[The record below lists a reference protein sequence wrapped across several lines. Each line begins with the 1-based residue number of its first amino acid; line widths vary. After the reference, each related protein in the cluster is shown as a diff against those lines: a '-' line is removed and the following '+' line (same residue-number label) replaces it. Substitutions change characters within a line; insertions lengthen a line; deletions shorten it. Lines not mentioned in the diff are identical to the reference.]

1 MTTVAYIANEFPSP
15 LEPYV
20 LDEVI
25 ELRRRGVQVI
35 CCSGKRV
42 SPNDLSL
49 LERAVWKETR
59 FFQPLSD
66 DEVVRAM
73 RRLASDRHTLWQLLR
88 PLLWERGAS
97 PGLSTCVRRVRT
109 LGHTVM
115 GAALAE
121 ELAPLAVEHIH
132 AHHGYFASWMALAA
146 ARLLGI
152 GFSFTLHGS
161 DLLQCADLLSA
172 KLQACQFCVTI
183 SDFNRQHILR
193 NYPSTPT
200 EKIIVQRLGVD
211 RVLPWPARAETGE
224 NFEEDL
230 GQAERGPSAP
240 LRAGSAPS
248 PHNRRFC
255 LLSVGRLH
263 RVKDYPFLIK
273 ACAALRDQG
282 LDFLCWIVGDGP
294 ERPALERQ
302 IMTSGLQGRV
312 YLIGQVPRADLSGYY
327 RYADLVVMTSKS
339 EGIPVVLMEAM
350 AHEKLVLAP
359 AITGIPELVEH
370 QRTGFLYQ
378 PGSLPDFVSAVSWVQ
393 ANKFSLAGIQ
403 HAAAASIAA
412 SYNRQRN
419 LRAFAEQFLA
429 RIEQSDGNHAHPL
442 LQQVRLSV

>member
-1 MTTVAYIANEFPSP
+1 MTTIAYIANEFPSA

-20 LDEVI
+20 IDEI
-25 ELRRRGVQVI
+25 TELRRRGTKVI

-42 SPNDLSL
+42 SPNELSL
-49 LERAVWKETR
+49 AERAVWKETR

-66 DEVVRAM
+66 QELIKAM
-73 RRLASDRHTLWQLLR
+73 RRLASDRHNLWPLLR
-88 PLLWERGAS
+88 PLLWERGTS
-97 PGLSTCVRRVRT
+97 PSRRMRA

-121 ELAPLAVEHIH
+121 QLAPFHVEHIH

-152 GFSFTLHGS
+152 GFSFTLHGF
-161 DLLQCADLLSA
+161 DLLQRADLLAA
-172 KLQACQFCVTI
+172 KLRACQFCVTV
-183 SDFNRQHILR
+183 SDFNRQQILR
-193 NYPSTPT
+193 NYPSTPSR
-200 EKIIVQRLGVD
+200 KIIVQRLGVD
-211 RVLPWPARAETGE
+211 RALPWPAPAAATAAE
-224 NFEEDL
+224 N
-230 GQAERGPSAP
+230 PS
-240 LRAGSAPS
+240 
-248 PHNRRFC
+248 RFC

-263 RVKDYPFLIK
+263 PVKDYAFLIQ

-282 LDFLCWIVGDGP
+282 LDFLCWIIGEGP

-302 IMTSGLQGRV
+302 IAALGLQGRV
-312 YLIGQVPRADLSGYY
+312 YLLGRVPRADLPGYY

-378 PGSLPDFVSAVSWVQ
+378 PGSLPDFVSTVSWIQ
-393 ANKFSLAGIQ
+393 ANQDSLAGIQ
-403 HAAAASIAA
+403 QAAAASVAA

-429 RIEQSDGNHAHPL
+429 RIQQPDGDHAHPL

>member
-1 MTTVAYIANEFPSP
+1 MTSIAYIANEFPSS
-15 LEPYV
+15 LEPYGI
-20 LDEVI
+20 DEI
-25 ELRRRGVQVI
+25 TELRRRGAEVI

-42 SPNDLSL
+42 SPKDLSL
-49 LERAVWKETR
+49 TERAFWKETR

-66 DEVVRAM
+66 DELLRAV
-73 RRLASDRHTLWQLLR
+73 RRLASDRKGFWQLLR

-97 PGLSTCVRRVRT
+97 PIRRVRA
-109 LGHTVM
+109 LGHTAM

-121 ELAPLAVEHIH
+121 QLAPLKVEHIH

-161 DLLQCADLLSA
+161 DLLQRADLLSA
-172 KLQACQFCVTI
+172 KLRACNFCVTV
-183 SDFNRQHILR
+183 SEFNRQHILG
-193 NYPSTPT
+193 NYPSTPA

-211 RVLPWPARAETGE
+211 RVLPWPTRAPANE
-224 NFEEDL
+224 
-230 GQAERGPSAP
+230 A
-240 LRAGSAPS
+240 
-248 PHNRRFC
+248 NRRFC

-263 RVKDYPFLIK
+263 RVKDHCFLIQ

-282 LDFLCWIVGDGP
+282 LDFICWIVGEGP
-294 ERPALERQ
+294 ERSALESQ
-302 IMTSGLQGRV
+302 IVGLGLQGSV
-312 YLIGQVPRADLSGYY
+312 HLIGHVSRADISAYY

-378 PGSLPDFVSAVSWVQ
+378 PGSLSDFISAVTWIQ
-393 ANKFSLAGIQ
+393 GHKDSLAGIQ
-403 HAAAASIAA
+403 RAAAASIAA

-419 LRAFAEQFLA
+419 LRAFADQFLA
-429 RIEQSDGNHAHPL
+429 RISQSEGERAHPV

>member
-1 MTTVAYIANEFPSP
+1 MTTIAYIANEFPSP

-20 LDEVI
+20 TDEI
-25 ELRRRGVQVI
+25 TELRRRGARVI

-42 SPNDLSL
+42 SPNHLSL
-49 LERAVWKETR
+49 AERAFWKETH

-66 DEVVRAM
+66 GELVRAAH
-73 RRLASDRHTLWQLLR
+73 RLASDRHNLWQLLR
-88 PLLWERGAS
+88 PLLWERGTS
-97 PGLSTCVRRVRT
+97 PGRRIRA
-109 LGHTVM
+109 LGHTLM

-121 ELAPLAVEHIH
+121 QLAPLDVDHIH

-161 DLLQCADLLSA
+161 DLLQRADLLSA
-172 KLQACQFCVTI
+172 KLRACQFCVTV
-183 SDFNRQHILR
+183 SDFNRQYILR
-193 NYPSTPT
+193 SYPSTPA

-211 RVLPWPARAETGE
+211 RVLPWPTPTPASEAEVE
-224 NFEEDL
+224 
-230 GQAERGPSAP
+230 AEQ
-240 LRAGSAPS
+240 
-248 PHNRRFC
+248 RRLC

-263 RVKDYPFLIK
+263 RVKDYRFLIQ

-282 LDFLCWIVGDGP
+282 LDFMCWIVGEGP
-294 ERPALERQ
+294 ERQALESQ
-302 IMTSGLQGRV
+302 IAALGLQERV
-312 YLIGQVPRADLSGYY
+312 YLIGHVSRTELQGYY

-378 PGSLPDFVSAVSWVQ
+378 SGSLPDFVSAVSWIQ
-393 ANKFSLAGIQ
+393 GHKASLAPIQ
-403 HAAAASIAA
+403 RAAAASVAA

-419 LRAFAEQFLA
+419 VRAFAEQFLA
-429 RIEQSDGNHAHPL
+429 RIPQSEGNYAHPV
-442 LQQVRLSV
+442 LQQVRLSL

>member
-1 MTTVAYIANEFPSP
+1 MTSIAYIANEFPSS

-20 LDEVI
+20 MDEI
-25 ELRRRGVQVI
+25 TELRRRGVEVI

-42 SPNDLSL
+42 SPKDLSL
-49 LERAVWKETR
+49 AERAFWKETR

-66 DEVVRAM
+66 DELLRAV
-73 RRLASDRHTLWQLLR
+73 RRLASDRHHLWELLR

-97 PGLSTCVRRVRT
+97 PIRRIRA

-121 ELAPLAVEHIH
+121 QLAPLSVEHIH

-161 DLLQCADLLSA
+161 DLLQRADLLSA
-172 KLQACQFCVTI
+172 KLRACNFCVTV
-183 SDFNRQHILR
+183 SEFNRQYILR
-193 NYPSTPT
+193 NYPSTPA

-211 RVLPWPARAETGE
+211 RVLSWPTPAPAAEA
-224 NFEEDL
+224 D
-230 GQAERGPSAP
+230 
-240 LRAGSAPS
+240 
-248 PHNRRFC
+248 HRRFC

-263 RVKDYPFLIK
+263 RVKDYRFLIQ
-273 ACAALRDQG
+273 ACATLRDQG
-282 LDFLCWIVGDGP
+282 LDFICWIVGEGP
-294 ERPALERQ
+294 ERPALESQ
-302 IMTSGLQGRV
+302 IMASGLQGTV
-312 YLIGQVPRADLSGYY
+312 YLIGHVPRIDLPGYY

-359 AITGIPELVEH
+359 AITGISELVEH

-378 PGSLPDFVSAVSWVQ
+378 PNSLPDFVSAVSWIQ
-393 ANKFSLAGIQ
+393 GHKNSMAGIQ
-403 HAAAASIAA
+403 RAAAASIAT

-419 LRAFAEQFLA
+419 LRAFADQFLA
-429 RIEQSDGNHAHPL
+429 RVPQSEGEHAHPV
-442 LQQVRLSV
+442 LQQIRLSV

>member
-1 MTTVAYIANEFPSP
+1 MTTIAYIANEFPSP

-20 LDEVI
+20 IDEI
-25 ELRRRGVQVI
+25 KELRRRGAQVI

-42 SPNDLSL
+42 SPSNFGLA
-49 LERAVWKETR
+49 ERALWKETH

-66 DEVVRAM
+66 DQLVRAVH
-73 RRLASDRHTLWQLLR
+73 RLASDRHHLWQLLR
-88 PLLWERGAS
+88 PLLLEGGGVS
-97 PGLSTCVRRVRT
+97 PSRRIRT

-121 ELAPLAVEHIH
+121 QLAPLKVEHIH

-161 DLLQCADLLSA
+161 DLLQRADLLSA
-172 KLQACQFCVTI
+172 KLRACQFCVTV
-183 SDFNRQHILR
+183 SDFNRQYILR
-193 NYPSTPT
+193 NYPSTPS
-200 EKIIVQRLGVD
+200 EKVVMQHLGVD
-211 RVLPWPARAETGE
+211 RVLSWPALA
-224 NFEEDL
+224 
-230 GQAERGPSAP
+230 SATD
-240 LRAGSAPS
+240 AD
-248 PHNRRFC
+248 HRRFC

-263 RVKDYPFLIK
+263 RVKDHHFLIQ

-282 LDFLCWIVGDGP
+282 LDFLCWIVGEGP
-294 ERPALERQ
+294 ERPALEHQ
-302 IMTSGLQGRV
+302 IMALGLQGNV
-312 YLIGQVPRADLSGYY
+312 YLIGHLPRTDLPGYY

-378 PGSLPDFVSAVSWVQ
+378 PGSLPDFVSAVSWIHVNR
-393 ANKFSLAGIQ
+393 ASLTGIQ

-419 LRAFAEQFLA
+419 LRSFAEQFLA
-429 RIEQSDGNHAHPL
+429 RIPQSEGTHAHSV

>member
-20 LDEVI
+20 IDEI
-25 ELRRRGVQVI
+25 AELRRRGVEVI

-42 SPNDLSL
+42 SPNNLSL
-49 LERAVWKETR
+49 AERAFWKETR
-59 FFQPLSD
+59 FFRPLSD
-66 DEVVRAM
+66 DELVHALQ
-73 RRLASDRHTLWQLLR
+73 RLASDPHNLWQVLR

-97 PGLSTCVRRVRT
+97 PTRRIRA

-115 GAALAE
+115 GAALAAQ
-121 ELAPLAVEHIH
+121 LAPLKVEHIH

-152 GFSFTLHGS
+152 SFSFTLHGS
-161 DLLQCADLLSA
+161 DLLQRADLLSA
-172 KLQACQFCVTI
+172 KLRACHFCVTV
-183 SDFNRQHILR
+183 SEYNRRYILR
-193 NYPSTPT
+193 NYPSTPS

-211 RVLPWPARAETGE
+211 RVLSWPTVVPETGA
-224 NFEEDL
+224 D
-230 GQAERGPSAP
+230 Q
-240 LRAGSAPS
+240 
-248 PHNRRFC
+248 RRFC

-263 RVKDYPFLIK
+263 RVKDYRFLIE
-273 ACAALRDQG
+273 ACATLRDQG
-282 LDFLCWIVGDGP
+282 LDFVCWIVGEGP
-294 ERPALERQ
+294 ERPRLERQ
-302 IMTSGLQGRV
+302 IMTSGLQGRI
-312 YLIGQVPRADLSGYY
+312 YLIGQVPRTDLPGYY

-378 PGSLPDFVSAVSWVQ
+378 AGCLPDFVSAVSWIQ
-393 ANKFSLAGIQ
+393 AHQGSLAGIQ

-419 LRAFAEQFLA
+419 LRTFAEQFLA
-429 RIEQSDGNHAHPL
+429 RVSQPDGDHAHPV
-442 LQQVRLSV
+442 LQQIRLSV

>member
-1 MTTVAYIANEFPSP
+1 
-15 LEPYV
+15 
-20 LDEVI
+20 
-25 ELRRRGVQVI
+25 
-35 CCSGKRV
+35 
-42 SPNDLSL
+42 
-49 LERAVWKETR
+49 
-59 FFQPLSD
+59 
-66 DEVVRAM
+66 
-73 RRLASDRHTLWQLLR
+73 
-88 PLLWERGAS
+88 
-97 PGLSTCVRRVRT
+97 
-109 LGHTVM
+109 
-115 GAALAE
+115 LAE

-152 GFSFTLHGS
+152 GFSFTPHGS
-161 DLLQCADLLSA
+161 DLLQRADLLSA
-172 KLQACQFCVTI
+172 KLRACQFCVTI

-193 NYPSTPT
+193 NYPSTPA

-211 RVLPWPARAETGE
+211 RVDPWPAPAPAAAEE
-224 NFEEDL
+224 N
-230 GQAERGPSAP
+230 
-240 LRAGSAPS
+240 
-248 PHNRRFC
+248 HRRFC

-263 RVKDYPFLIK
+263 RVKDYPFLIQ

-294 ERPALERQ
+294 ARPALERQ
-302 IMTSGLQGRV
+302 IMASGLQGRV
-312 YLIGQVPRADLSGYY
+312 YLIGRVPRADLSGYY

-378 PGSLPDFVSAVSWVQ
+378 PGSLLDFVNAVVWIQ
-393 ANKFSLAGIQ
+393 ANKGSLVGIQ

-429 RIEQSDGNHAHPL
+429 RIEQSDGNYAHPL